1 MFANLWNWI
10 VANKKATLILVLT
23 FVLGGLQA
31 VGVPLPSWLIV
42 ALAGIGVS
50 SAHAEAAKQGA
61 ACRRCRREAGDGFE
75 DIRDLP
81 QIGHLPLAS
90 F

>member
-31 VGVPLPSWLIV
+31 VGVPLPGWLIV

-50 SAHAEAAKQGA
+50 SAHAEAAKQA
-61 ACRRCRREAGDGFE
+61 RLAGDAAVKQAT
-75 DIRDLP
+75 DLRTY
-81 QIGHLPLAS
+81 ATCRK
-90 F
+90 